1 MGWRLRETMNPG
13 RRQPTAFTASKTP
26 APHWPAHGLECAGRR
41 GDVGAEVAEVAAAG
55 FYEWQKGAKDK
66 QPFYIYRNDE
76 EPLAFAGL

>member
-1 MGWRLRETMNPG
+1 
-13 RRQPTAFTASKTP
+13 
-26 APHWPAHGLECAGRR
+26 
-41 GDVGAEVAEVAAAG
+41 VGAEVAEVAAAG